1 MGHDATDPKREMSEN
16 IRREAELLA
25 GIEDRLADLT
35 IDLLARGIEGDAAAV
50 RLEREVQRARR
61 SVAKAG
67 EILRSVTDDRVD

>member
-1 MGHDATDPKREMSEN
+1 VGHDATEPKREMSEN

-61 SVAKAG
+61 SVAKAA

>member
-1 MGHDATDPKREMSEN
+1 MGHDATEPKREMSEN

>member
-1 MGHDATDPKREMSEN
+1 MSEN

-67 EILRSVTDDRVD
+67 EILRSVTDARVD

>member
-1 MGHDATDPKREMSEN
+1 MLSTST
-16 IRREAELLA
+16 
-25 GIEDRLADLT
+25 RLRVDLT

>member
-1 MGHDATDPKREMSEN
+1 MSEN

-61 SVAKAG
+61 SVAKAA

>member
-1 MGHDATDPKREMSEN
+1 MSEN

>member
-1 MGHDATDPKREMSEN
+1 VGHDATEPKREMSEN